1 MSSSLTYTAKIV
13 NAEFGIPRAL
23 VLVTNPQ
30 GINRLY
36 RVPLRDWNAP
46 DGESYMLLG
55 EYSEIRDMEARY
67 AVNKALLEFQEY
79 ESPFENPGHAE

>member
-1 MSSSLTYTAKIV
+1 MTYSAKIV

-36 RVPLRDWNAP
+36 RVPLRDWTAS
-46 DGESYMLLG
+46 DGETYLLLG
-55 EYSEIRDMEARY
+55 EFPEIRDMEARY

-79 ESPFENPGHAE
+79 QSPFENPGHAE